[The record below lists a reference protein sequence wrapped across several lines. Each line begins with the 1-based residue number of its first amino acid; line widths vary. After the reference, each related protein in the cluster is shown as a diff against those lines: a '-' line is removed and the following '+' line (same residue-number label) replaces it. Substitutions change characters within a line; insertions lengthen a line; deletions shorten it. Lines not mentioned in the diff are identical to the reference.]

1 MRHSSIRGRIN
12 WNPIGV
18 WPRETGVPEEACRFR
33 VPAIKIL
40 RLKRREEIESR
51 RIALPDHD
59 SSSICVS
66 SPATSISRKNARAG
80 GYVTRLENTI
90 RSKDPRA
97 LFFFERSTSFIRI
110 FIRNSSIVVAKIFLS
125 ILLENAIRISLKQG
139 SLSLPFHGQRC

>member
-40 RLKRREEIESR
+40 RLKRREETESR

-80 GYVTRLENTI
+80 GLRHSI
-90 RSKDPRA
+90 RKHDPIEGSSSTL
-97 LFFFERSTSFIRI
+97 LFREMNVIYSNIYS
-110 FIRNSSIVVAKIFLS
+110 
-125 ILLENAIRISLKQG
+125 
-139 SLSLPFHGQRC
+139 